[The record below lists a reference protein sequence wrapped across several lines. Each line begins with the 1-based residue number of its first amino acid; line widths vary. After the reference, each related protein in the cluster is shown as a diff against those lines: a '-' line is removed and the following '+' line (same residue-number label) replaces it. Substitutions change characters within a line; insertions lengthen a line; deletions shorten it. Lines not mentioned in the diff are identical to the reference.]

1 MARQYTLKRR
11 AARQEETRLRI
22 VEAAV
27 ELHGTIGPGMT
38 SISQIAERAGV
49 QRHTFYAHFPDERS
63 LHLACSALFLERH
76 PMPDP
81 STWRAIPDP
90 RARLHTG
97 LAAIH
102 AWYAQHETLMG
113 CVLRDA
119 EHHAITREIGAMR
132 FGPGMAAWLD
142 ALGDGLSMPQRAM
155 LRLATTFHTWRT
167 LAREAAL
174 SPTEAVGLLVE
185 GILHARCDT
194 PIPPPPGKG

>member
-1 MARQYTLKRR
+1 MPRPYTLKKR
-11 AARQEETRLRI
+11 AERQDQTRLRI

-27 ELHGTIGPGMT
+27 ELHGSIGPGLT

-81 STWRAIPDP
+81 TSWRAIPDM
-90 RARLHTG
+90 RDRLTTG

-102 AWYAQHETLMG
+102 AWYSQHETLMG

-119 EHHAITREIGAMR
+119 EHHAITREVGAIR

-142 ALGDGLSMPQRAM
+142 ALGHGLTGPQRAM
-155 LRLATTFHTWRT
+155 LRLATSFHTWRT
-167 LAREAAL
+167 LAREAGLA
-174 SPTEAVGLLVE
+174 PDDAVSVLVQ
-185 GILHARCDT
+185 GILYAQASVG
-194 PIPPPPGKG
+194 PSS